1 MVQLISSV
9 GFFTLTIYL
18 GRSDIGLFIAVTEII
33 GILGYFSDIG
43 LAAALVQKRDKP
55 SVSDLRTTFT
65 LQQILVVSLISIVL
79 LISQPLVSFYSLS
92 QSGLYLLYALLA
104 GFFLASLK
112 TIPSI
117 LLERSLQFDKLA
129 ITEVAETLVF
139 YGLATFMAIQG
150 FGVTSYTVAV
160 VGRGVVGTSLLYL
173 IAPWPLGIGLS
184 KSSLKDLLK
193 FGLPYQLNT
202 FLAVIK
208 DRFSTL
214 LLLKIIGSD
223 GLGILGWAQVWSQK
237 PLRFIMDNVSKVTFP
252 ALARLQDE
260 KERLTKTLEKSLYF
274 SCLVIFPTLV
284 GFALVAQTLTE
295 VIPQWHKWQVALI
308 PLYIYLLAAG
318 FAAVSTPL
326 TNALNAIGK
335 IKYTFYLM
343 IMWTIITLVLLPL
356 FAFKFGFMGAA
367 FATGI
372 IALTSV
378 VPLLIARR
386 FIRFSL
392 SSIIDPLLA
401 SLLMGCMVYLTQLFT
416 SGWIGLIAS
425 LLIGIVSYPL
435 AVYLI
440 SGKESFVE
448 IKELVKVSLK
458 K

>member
-1 MVQLISSV
+1 
-9 GFFTLTIYL
+9 
-18 GRSDIGLFIAVTEII
+18 
-33 GILGYFSDIG
+33 
-43 LAAALVQKRDKP
+43 
-55 SVSDLRTTFT
+55 
-65 LQQILVVSLISIVL
+65 
-79 LISQPLVSFYSLS
+79 
-92 QSGLYLLYALLA
+92 
-104 GFFLASLK
+104 
-112 TIPSI
+112 
-117 LLERSLQFDKLA
+117 
-129 ITEVAETLVF
+129 
-139 YGLATFMAIQG
+139 
-150 FGVTSYTVAV
+150 
-160 VGRGVVGTSLLYL
+160 
-173 IAPWPLGIGLS
+173 
-184 KSSLKDLLK
+184 
-193 FGLPYQLNT
+193 
-202 FLAVIK
+202 
-208 DRFSTL
+208 
-214 LLLKIIGSD
+214 
-223 GLGILGWAQVWSQK
+223 
-237 PLRFIMDNVSKVTFP
+237 MDNVSKVTFP